1 MADELAQLTANR
13 DVAEWWF
20 MQYDVGYF
28 DLETR
33 EQKSREKYEQ
43 QLVNECDLYF
53 D

>member
-1 MADELAQLTANR
+1 
-13 DVAEWWF
+13 

-33 EQKSREKYEQ
+33 EQKFREKYEW
-43 QLVNECDLYF
+43 QLVKECDLHF